1 MRNCSKYYSGLAYGI
16 IHLAQPPMNMIFTF
30 IFFFFGMDD
39 SRQCIDTDFNMK
51 ERVKVS
57 IPQSNPSMVF
67 AQTIWQD
74 VTLKQW
80 LPWGSVIGELGP
92 VTLTVRSLWIL
103 LNIPNNRGLIPS
115 CTTTN
120 GCYPIASRDV

>member
-1 MRNCSKYYSGLAYGI
+1 MRNCSKYYSGLAYGS
-16 IHLAQPPMNMIFTF
+16 IHLAQQPMNMIFTI

-57 IPQSNPSMVF
+57 TPQSNPSMVF

-115 CTTTN
+115 STTTN
-120 GCYPIASRDV
+120 GCYPIASRDL

>member
-1 MRNCSKYYSGLAYGI
+1 MRNCSKYYSGLAYGSI
-16 IHLAQPPMNMIFTF
+16 TLRSATDEYDNYCDFL
-30 IFFFFGMDD
+30 FFGMHD

-57 IPQSNPSMVF
+57 IPQSHPSMVF
-67 AQTIWQD
+67 ARAIWQD

-80 LPWGSVIGELGP
+80 LPWGSVIGELEP

-115 CTTTN
+115 STTTN
-120 GCYPIASRDV
+120 GCYPIASRDL

>member
-1 MRNCSKYYSGLAYGI
+1 MRNCSKYYSGLAYGSI
-16 IHLAQPPMNMIFTF
+16 TLRSATDEYDNYCDFL
-30 IFFFFGMDD
+30 FFGMRD

-57 IPQSNPSMVF
+57 TPQSNPSMVF

-80 LPWGSVIGELGP
+80 LPWGSVIGEPEP

-103 LNIPNNRGLIPS
+103 SNIPNNRGLIPS
-115 CTTTN
+115 SIATN
-120 GCYPIASRDV
+120 GCYPIASRDL